1 MKWLAVAVCVVVAV
15 VVAGCSEDDDWCE
28 PPALVQSICSSPPS
42 VDPCDCAKGP
52 VDVTAYVDPR
62 QLPRVDLIATTDYRG
77 VLGVQLV
84 CPDKEPPIFEI
95 DEESLGGDG
104 YTIPVIAKI
113 RDAYLIAKY
122 MPGNGM
128 SFATWRLE
136 FGDEDQVEFWIVQDG
151 VEIPLER

>member
-1 MKWLAVAVCVVVAV
+1 M
-15 VVAGCSEDDDWCE
+15 
-28 PPALVQSICSSPPS
+28 
-42 VDPCDCAKGP
+42 
-52 VDVTAYVDPR
+52 
-62 QLPRVDLIATTDYRG
+62 
-77 VLGVQLV
+77 QLV